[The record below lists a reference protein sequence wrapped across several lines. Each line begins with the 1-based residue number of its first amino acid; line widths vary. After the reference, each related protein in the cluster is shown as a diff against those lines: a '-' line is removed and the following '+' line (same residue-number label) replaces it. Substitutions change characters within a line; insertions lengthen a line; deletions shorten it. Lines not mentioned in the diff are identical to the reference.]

1 MKCAVGLCK
10 ISSHLQTPH
19 LLDTFVSA
27 FFKIRVCIHCT
38 TFGQQAVCMLWMN
51 MFWWNSVLSL

>member
-27 FFKIRVCIHCT
+27 FFKMRVFIHST
-38 TFGQQAVCMLWMN
+38 SFGQQAVCML
-51 MFWWNSVLSL
+51 FW